1 MITNSQATTLCI
13 ARRLAQ
19 HYKENQQAVIV
30 QTAARLL
37 PESDTETKDALMQL
51 IASSPAQRQEIVGRV
66 EFDIINMNSV
76 HMVGANK

>member
-1 MITNSQATTLCI
+1 MLNQQASTLCI

-37 PESDTETKDALMQL
+37 PESDSETKDALMQL
-51 IASSPAQRQEIVGRV
+51 IAASPAQRQEIVGRV
-66 EFDIINMNSV
+66 EFDVINMNSV

>member
-1 MITNSQATTLCI
+1 MLNQQATTICI

-37 PESDTETKDALMQL
+37 PESDAETKDALMQL
-51 IASSPAQRQEIVGRV
+51 IAASPARRQEIVSLAERDV
-66 EFDIINMNSV
+66 INMNSV
-76 HMVGANK
+76 HRVGVNR